1 MNLNTPPDQLIEGAF
16 EALRKVHSQSER
28 EKVDT
33 AVGGFRSGGLG
44 VVGPHDTL
52 EALIKGQVEELLIS
66 SSLREL
72 QPVGALAPSTASD
85 SLEAVLPEPVL
96 ETVAAGEP
104 AQAGTETIRL
114 ADELVTKAAQTGA
127 RITFVE
133 DAELLTDYGGV
144 AAILRFAI

>member
-1 MNLNTPPDQLIEGAF
+1 M
-16 EALRKVHSQSER
+16 
-28 EKVDT
+28 
-33 AVGGFRSGGLG
+33 
-44 VVGPHDTL
+44 VGPHDTL

-85 SLEAVLPEPVL
+85 SLEAVLRNRCWKRSP
-96 ETVAAGEP
+96 P
-104 AQAGTETIRL
+104 ASPRQAGTETIRL
-114 ADELVTKAAQTGA
+114 ADELITKAAQTGA